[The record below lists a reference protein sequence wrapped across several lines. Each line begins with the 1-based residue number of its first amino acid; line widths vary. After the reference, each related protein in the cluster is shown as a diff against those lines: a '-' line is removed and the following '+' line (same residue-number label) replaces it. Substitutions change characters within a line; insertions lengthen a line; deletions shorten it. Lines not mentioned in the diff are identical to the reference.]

1 MQFLSNIAQFL
12 LVVGISFVVITL
24 VASFIRFQNLS
35 RKAREMDNAIDSH
48 DAFQVQIA
56 NRLGTAHLEPEP
68 FLVMMLAPDPLP
80 PPAVG
85 QGEGAGENLLDATAK
100 RVEKMLRGTDTV
112 VPAGGGRLGVIVDAT
127 RESAGSIVRR
137 ILDGVRNE
145 PAAAVSCCAGISTY
159 PENGSRVK
167 TLVEGASASLQAA
180 VLKGRGQWALT
191 AFEDAQR
198 PAAAAP
204 DIPA

>member
-80 PPAVG
+80 P
-85 QGEGAGENLLDATAK
+85 
-100 RVEKMLRGTDTV
+100 
-112 VPAGGGRLGVIVDAT
+112 GG
-127 RESAGSIVRR
+127 
-137 ILDGVRNE
+137 
-145 PAAAVSCCAGISTY
+145 
-159 PENGSRVK
+159 NGS
-167 TLVEGASASLQAA
+167 SDP
-180 VLKGRGQWALT
+180 GR
-191 AFEDAQR
+191 R
-198 PAAAAP
+198 PAA
-204 DIPA
+204 D